1 MHETKM
7 IKAYFPGWQLW
18 TCGLM
23 VNLLVFASPPSSILA
38 QSAPN
43 SDNPVNSQAS
53 TEKAIANGTAA
64 SIPQGEEPPVA
75 DLEPEILSEIN
86 RVRTSPQSYAQW
98 LEQQRQYYDGIW
110 LKLPGE
116 KPVRTNRGK
125 QALEEAIAFLKQQ
138 EPLPPLASSE
148 ATDAAASSE
157 LANFA
162 NTNNIQFFSYGKKT
176 AAGIVMDLV
185 VDELFPDR
193 RRRQSLLSSEAE
205 DTGVVCKPDPR
216 YAKVCAIAYS
226 DSPLTREVSEV
237 NPTTPSVPAS
247 TNETVAKS
255 PEVETPVAPTVSE
268 PKTEPTPATTVTPDE
283 TTAKLPEVETP
294 AEPAASEPKTDTP
307 PATSVTP
314 NETPVTLP
322 GLESAS
328 SPADPEPKVEPT
340 PADQEPA
347 VTAAPLEENANPDN
361 ESVTSL
367 PAPPEPQIPPTPPAN
382 TEVDE
387 PEASPETEAKTEE
400 DLEIAQA
407 ESEIAAIEQE
417 QEKVSENEPESE
429 QPAEVA
435 VDEAAAAAPEES
447 SEVAI
452 NTDTEDFSEKVEEG
466 KLEQGDRVIAD
477 DGSLYDYYPMR
488 GKAGESFT
496 IQLESDEFDA
506 FVALVDSNG
515 KTVGENDD
523 VSQENSN
530 SELKVTL
537 PEDGVYNV
545 IVNTYDEKGTGNY
558 VLKVSR

>member
-7 IKAYFPGWQLW
+7 IKVYFPGWQLW
-18 TCGLM
+18 TFSLM
-23 VNLLVFASPPSSILA
+23 VNLLVLVISSTSILA
-38 QSAPN
+38 QSNPN
-43 SDNPVNSQAS
+43 AANLVNPQAS
-53 TEKAIANGTAA
+53 KEKEI
-64 SIPQGEEPPVA
+64 A

-116 KPVRTNRGK
+116 KPIRTNRGK

-148 ATDAAASSE
+148 ATDAAASSK

-226 DSPLTREVSEV
+226 DSPLTREVAEVHSATSSTPATPNETVAKPPVANPPVEPTVSEPKV
-237 NPTTPSVPAS
+237 ESTPATP
-247 TNETVAKS
+247 NETVAKS
-255 PEVETPVAPTVSE
+255 PVANPPVEPTVSE
-268 PKTEPTPATTVTPDE
+268 PKVESTPVTPDE
-283 TTAKLPEVETP
+283 TTE
-294 AEPAASEPKTDTP
+294 
-307 PATSVTP
+307 
-314 NETPVTLP
+314 NLP
-322 GLESAS
+322 GLEPTEE
-328 SPADPEPKVEPT
+328 PAVTEPKVEST
-340 PADQEPA
+340 PVDQEPA
-347 VTAAPLEENANPDN
+347 VASATPEEKDNTDN
-361 ESVTSL
+361 ESVASL
-367 PAPPEPQIPPTPPAN
+367 PAPPQPQTPPTN
-382 TEVDE
+382 TEVEE
-387 PEASPETEAKTEE
+387 PQASPETEAKTEE

-417 QEKVSENEPESE
+417 QEEIAENEPEAE
-429 QPAEVA
+429 QSAEVEI
-435 VDEAAAAAPEES
+435 DENEEEAAAPAES
-447 SEVAI
+447 QEVAI
-452 NTDTEDFSEKVEEG
+452 NTETEDFSEKVEEG
-466 KLEQGDRVIAD
+466 KLEQGDLVIAD
-477 DGSLYDYYPMR
+477 DGSLYDYYPMQ
-488 GKAGESFT
+488 GNAGESFT
-496 IQLESDEFDA
+496 IHLESDEFDA

-523 VSQENSN
+523 ISQEDSN

-545 IVNTYDEKGTGNY
+545 IVNTYDENGTGSY

>member
-7 IKAYFPGWQLW
+7 IKIYFPGWQLW
-18 TCGLM
+18 TFSLM
-23 VNLLVFASPPSSILA
+23 VNLLVLASPPSSILA
-38 QSAPN
+38 QSDSN
-43 SDNPVNSQAS
+43 SANLVNPQAS
-53 TEKAIANGTAA
+53 TEKAI
-64 SIPQGEEPPVA
+64 A

-86 RVRTSPQSYAQW
+86 RVRTSPQGYAQW

-110 LKLPGE
+110 LRLPGE
-116 KPVRTNRGK
+116 KPIRTNRGK

-138 EPLPPLASSE
+138 QPLPPLASSE
-148 ATDAAASSE
+148 ATDAAATSE

-193 RRRQSLLSSEAE
+193 RRRQSLLSPKAE

-226 DSPLTREVSEV
+226 DSPLTREVAEV
-237 NPTTPSVPAS
+237 HPTTPATPA
-247 TNETVAKS
+247 TANETVAES
-255 PEVETPVAPTVSE
+255 PAVKPPAESIVREPQVETTA
-268 PKTEPTPATTVTPDE
+268 VTPDE
-283 TTAKLPEVETP
+283 TAAKLPAVKPP
-294 AEPAASEPKTDTP
+294 AEPTVREPKVETT
-307 PATSVTP
+307 AVTP
-314 NETPVTLP
+314 DETAVKLP
-322 GLESAS
+322 GLEPTTE
-328 SPADPEPKVEPT
+328 PAGREPKVEPT
-340 PADQEPA
+340 ATDQEPA
-347 VTAAPLEENANPDN
+347 VAAATPEEKDNTDN
-361 ESVTSL
+361 ENVANL
-367 PAPPEPQIPPTPPAN
+367 PAPPQPQTPPTNA
-382 TEVDE
+382 EVDE
-387 PEASPETEAKTEE
+387 SQASPETKPKTEE

-407 ESEIAAIEQE
+407 ESEIAQIEQE
-417 QEKVSENEPESE
+417 QEQIVENEQESD
-429 QPAEVA
+429 QPAEVE
-435 VDEAAAAAPEES
+435 VEVEEQKAAAPEES
-447 SEVAI
+447 QPVAI
-452 NTDTEDFSEKVEEG
+452 NTETEDFSEKVEEG
-466 KLEQGDRVIAD
+466 KLEQGDLVIAD
-477 DGSLYDYYPMR
+477 DGSLYDYYPMQ

-496 IQLESDEFDA
+496 IHLESDEFDA

-523 VSQENSN
+523 INQEDSN

>member
-7 IKAYFPGWQLW
+7 IKIYFPSWQLW
-18 TCGLM
+18 TCSLM
-23 VNLLVFASPPSSILA
+23 VNLLVLACPPASILA
-38 QSAPN
+38 QSN
-43 SDNPVNSQAS
+43 SDSANSVTPQTG
-53 TEKAIANGTAA
+53 TEKTI
-64 SIPQGEEPPVA
+64 A

-86 RVRTSPQSYAQW
+86 RVRTSPQDYAQW

-138 EPLPPLASSE
+138 QPLPPLTSSE

-176 AAGIVMDLV
+176 AVGIVMDLV

-226 DSPLTREVSEV
+226 DSPLTREVAAVAPATPTTSVTPDEASTKLPAVKPPAEPEV
-237 NPTTPSVPAS
+237 TEPKVDTTPANPTTPDEAS
-247 TNETVAKS
+247 TKLPAVKPPAE
-255 PEVETPVAPTVSE
+255 PEVTE
-268 PKTEPTPATTVTPDE
+268 PKVETAPANPTTPDE
-283 TTAKLPEVETP
+283 TAAKLPAVKPP
-294 AEPAASEPKTDTP
+294 AEPA
-307 PATSVTP
+307 VT
-314 NETPVTLP
+314 
-322 GLESAS
+322 
-328 SPADPEPKVEPT
+328 EPKVEPPEPPTQESEAT
-340 PADQEPA
+340 P
-347 VTAAPLEENANPDN
+347 EEKANTDN
-361 ESVTSL
+361 ENVASL
-367 PAPPEPQIPPTPPAN
+367 PAPPQPQTPPPPT
-382 TEVDE
+382 EVEE
-387 PEASPETEAKTEE
+387 PEASPETTAKTEE
-400 DLEIAQA
+400 DLQIAQA
-407 ESEIAAIEQE
+407 ESEIAEIEQE
-417 QEKVSENEPESE
+417 QEKIAENEQESE
-429 QPAEVA
+429 PPPEVEVDAGSA
-435 VDEAAAAAPEES
+435 VTPEES
-447 SEVAI
+447 PEVAI
-452 NTDTEDFSEKVEEG
+452 NTEAEDFSEKVEEG

-477 DGSLYDYYPMR
+477 DGSLYDYYPMQ
-488 GKAGESFT
+488 GQAGESLT
-496 IQLESDEFDA
+496 IHLESDDFDA

-523 VSQENSN
+523 ISQENSN

-545 IVNTYDEKGTGNY
+545 IVNTYDEKGTGDY

>member
-7 IKAYFPGWQLW
+7 IKVYFPGWQLW
-18 TCGLM
+18 TCSLM
-23 VNLLVFASPPSSILA
+23 VNLLVLASPTSSILA
-38 QSAPN
+38 QSDPN
-43 SDNPVNSQAS
+43 STNLVTPQAS
-53 TEKAIANGTAA
+53 TEKATI
-64 SIPQGEEPPVA
+64 A

-148 ATDAAASSE
+148 ATDAAATSE

-226 DSPLTREVSEV
+226 DSPLTREVAEV
-237 NPTTPSVPAS
+237 HTEAPTTSATPSAP
-247 TNETVAKS
+247 NETVAKS
-255 PEVETPVAPTVSE
+255 PEVESPPEPAVSE
-268 PKTEPTPATTVTPDE
+268 PKVETLPGIPVTPDE
-283 TTAKLPEVETP
+283 TAAKLPEVKPP
-294 AEPAASEPKTDTP
+294 AEPVVS
-307 PATSVTP
+307 
-314 NETPVTLP
+314 
-322 GLESAS
+322 
-328 SPADPEPKVEPT
+328 EPKVEPT
-340 PADQEPA
+340 PATPTAPNDTVAKSPAVEPPTEPA
-347 VTAAPLEENANPDN
+347 VTEPNVEPPAPVQEPAAAATPEEKDNTDN
-361 ESVTSL
+361 ESVASL
-367 PAPPEPQIPPTPPAN
+367 PVPPQPQTPPTS
-382 TEVDE
+382 TEIDE
-387 PEASPETEAKTEE
+387 PEASPETSPETQAKTEE

-417 QEKVSENEPESE
+417 QEKIAENEQESDL
-429 QPAEVA
+429 PAEVE
-435 VDEAAAAAPEES
+435 VEEEASTPEES
-447 SEVAI
+447 QEVAI
-452 NTDTEDFSEKVEEG
+452 NTATEDFSEKVEEG

-488 GKAGESFT
+488 GNAGESLT
-496 IQLESDEFDA
+496 IHLESDEFDA

-523 VSQENSN
+523 ISQEDSN

-545 IVNTYDEKGTGNY
+545 IVNTYDENGTGNY